1 MDESKRDPRED
12 IYLIRQV
19 LERTMDGMKSI
30 SPWFTGFG
38 MVWLIY
44 GGFCAFQR
52 LVILR
57 VPLSVAR
64 QLSFAGAIVGLV
76 YCCTLAAGF
85 LICRRRMTHLGLDSL
100 VRKLV
105 DMWGVCIVIFLFLT
119 MLLSPVIQLVSVRVL
134 GFSAEHAASL
144 NKACALCRSFLFILL
159 PVVPLLITAVFLD
172 NQRMLWAGIIL
183 AALTAPVLC
192 CHAFMLFADGMALGN
207 GWQYFWFGA
216 ACILDLA
223 PGVMLLFF
231 GRQLKGR

>member
-1 MDESKRDPRED
+1 MDKSKRDPRED

-19 LERTMDGMKSI
+19 LERTMDGMKI
-30 SPWFTGFG
+30 IAPWFTGFG
-38 MVWLIY
+38 LVWLIY
-44 GGFCAFQR
+44 GAFCALQR

-64 QLSFAGAIVGLV
+64 QLSFAGAIVGLLS
-76 YCCTLAAGF
+76 CCALILGF
-85 LICRRRMTHLGLDSL
+85 LICRSRMTHLGLDSL
-100 VRKLV
+100 AWKLV
-105 DMWGVCIVIFLFLT
+105 DIWGVCIVIFLIMT

-134 GFSAEHAASL
+134 GFSSEHAASL

-159 PVVPLLITAVFLD
+159 PVVPLLITAEFLD
-172 NQRMLWAGIIL
+172 NQRMFWAGIIL
-183 AALTAPVLC
+183 AVLGAAVLC
-192 CHAFMLFADGMALGN
+192 CHAFMLFADGIALGN